1 MYWRLLWV
9 AVLREGLSQAVTS
22 ELSPQLHKGISLGVS
37 GERTF
42 QEET

>member
-9 AVLREGLSQAVTS
+9 AVLREGLSQAVRF

-37 GERTF
+37 EERTF
-42 QEET
+42 QQET